1 MESNHAMPI
10 LHVFYLFLQRD
21 GCGQGMVS
29 MRQKDTEVFHLR
41 YHQLGKFSWVQNVRK
56 VIVKGL
62 LIQDYGR
69 MLKSC

>member
-1 MESNHAMPI
+1 
-10 LHVFYLFLQRD
+10 
-21 GCGQGMVS
+21 
-29 MRQKDTEVFHLR
+29 MRQKDIKVFHLG
-41 YHQLGKFSWVQNVRK
+41 YHPLGKLSGVQNVRK